1 MLFNRPAALIDE
13 DTNATFAYAL
23 LVRKWDL
30 AHSGPAARLTLV
42 KILGLFHH
50 GLLKNL
56 VPILVYLLLDD
67 ILGEHLIVEL
77 QRLLVDQL
85 VVEAFAISW
94 LDNVTLGVNTV
105 LVANLRGRLML
116 ALELLLL
123 LNGVLVVLDE
133 TPCGRNVKL

>member
-1 MLFNRPAALIDE
+1 MLLDCPAALIDE
-13 DTNATFAYAL
+13 DTNATLAYGL
-23 LVRKWDL
+23 LVRKRYL

-42 KILGLFHH
+42 KILGLLHH

-67 ILGEHLIVEL
+67 VLGEYLIVEF
-77 QRLLVDQL
+77 QRLFVNQL

-94 LDNVTLGVNTV
+94 LDNVALGVNAV
-105 LVANLRGRLML
+105 LVADLRGRLML

-133 TPCGRNVKL
+133 TPCGRDVKL